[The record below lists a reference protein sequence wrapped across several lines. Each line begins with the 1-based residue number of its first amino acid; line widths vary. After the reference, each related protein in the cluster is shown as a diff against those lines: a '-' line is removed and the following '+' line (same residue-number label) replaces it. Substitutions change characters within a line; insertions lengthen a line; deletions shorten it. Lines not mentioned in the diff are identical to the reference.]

1 MLEQKLLHTDDAS
14 VRLYHMDMMVRHQ
27 EVAGTIRQGQFAVI
41 QHTDAA
47 TWDRLVAQHPQG
59 HMLQSWAW
67 GDLKQHFGWQPLRV
81 AVTDGTSVAA
91 AQLLIRPLYGLSVAY
106 VPRGPLFAADE
117 MLDRALLQVLQRI
130 ARRRRAAFLRL
141 EPNVLET
148 AESASQFHSLLQV
161 NRFMVAAPMQPQS
174 SIHLDLTPV
183 PDAVFAAFSKGH
195 RADVRRAERTGVT
208 VRVGLSEADLDTFYT
223 IMQAT
228 GERQQFA
235 IHARSYYQMAQR
247 LFGDAARLLIAE
259 QNGTALAAFL
269 VFAWGR
275 EAAYM
280 YSGSTEAGLKQGA
293 NHLLQWH
300 AIQWARE
307 RGCALY
313 DLWGIPDAFG
323 QMAHAAGAE
332 LERLEQAAKDHPLYG
347 VYRFKKGWGG
357 RVVRYLPAYDRVYL
371 APLYWFWQ
379 RRRGGGE

>member
-1 MLEQKLLHTDDAS
+1 
-14 VRLYHMDMMVRHQ
+14 MVGPRQ
-27 EVAGTIRQGQFAVI
+27 VAEPAAQLAVI
-41 QHTDAA
+41 EYTDAA
-47 TWDRLVAQHPQG
+47 TWDALVAQHPQG

-67 GDLKQHFGWQPLRV
+67 GALKQRFGWQPLRV
-81 AVTDGTSVAA
+81 TVTNGASVAA

-106 VPRGPLFAADE
+106 VPRGPLLAAE
-117 MLDRALLQVLQRI
+117 ETLNRGLIQALQRI

-148 AESASQFHSLLQV
+148 GDDADTLNSWLQTQ
-161 NRFMVAAPMQPQS
+161 RFAPSEPMQPRS
-174 SIHLDLTPV
+174 SIHLDLTPE
-183 PDAVFAAFSKGH
+183 PDKLFASFSKGH
-195 RADVRRAERTGVT
+195 RADVRRAERNGVS
-208 VRVGLSEADLDTFYT
+208 VRVGESEADLDTFYA

-228 GERQQFA
+228 GERQAFG
-235 IHARSYYQMAQR
+235 IHARAYYQTAR
-247 LFGDAARLLIAE
+247 SLFGDAARLLIAE
-259 QNGTALAAFL
+259 QSGSPLAAFL

-275 EAAYM
+275 EATYM

-323 QMAHAAGAE
+323 QMAHVAGAE
-332 LERLEQAAKDHPLYG
+332 LDRLEQAAKEHPLYG

-357 RVVRYLPAYDRVYL
+357 QVVRYVPAYDRVYL
-371 APLYWFWQ
+371 APLYWLWQ